1 MTALS
6 CHHVDV
12 EIAGTRVVE
21 DLDLVIEAG
30 QFWGLMGAN
39 GIGKTTLMRCL
50 AGLRPPE
57 RGQVALD
64 GQPLHTVPRRI
75 VARRLGML
83 QQHTAYVFD
92 ASVLEMALTGRH
104 PHLGRWQR
112 ETAADVDLA
121 RQAIASMGLDQLEQR
136 SVTGLSGG
144 EARRLAFA
152 ALMVQAPEIMLLD
165 EPSNHL
171 DLRHQVS
178 IMSRIGDEVYGN
190 RRLAVAAMH
199 DVNLAATFCSHVLML
214 FGDGRWEAGG
224 ALDMLTVERLE
235 RMYQCPVESVE
246 TPAGRRFHPAF
257 DKPSA

>member
-1 MTALS
+1 MTTLS

-12 EIAGTRVVE
+12 VIARTRVAL
-21 DLDLVIEAG
+21 DLDLVVEPG

-50 AGLRPPE
+50 AGLSAPE
-57 RGQVALD
+57 AGHVALD
-64 GQPLHTVPRRI
+64 GEPIRQMPRRL

-92 ASVLEMALTGRH
+92 ASVLETALTGRH
-104 PHLGRWQR
+104 PHLGPWRK
-112 ETAADVDLA
+112 ETAADVEKARRAIKRMDL
-121 RQAIASMGLDQLEQR
+121 GKLEQR

-152 ALMVQAPEIMLLD
+152 ALMVQEPEIMLLD

-190 RRLAVAAMH
+190 GRLAVAAMH

-214 FGDGRWEAGG
+214 FGAGQWEAGG
-224 ALDMLTVERLE
+224 AMEMLTVERLE
-235 RMYQCPVESVE
+235 RMYQCPVESVD

-257 DKPSA
+257 DKASA